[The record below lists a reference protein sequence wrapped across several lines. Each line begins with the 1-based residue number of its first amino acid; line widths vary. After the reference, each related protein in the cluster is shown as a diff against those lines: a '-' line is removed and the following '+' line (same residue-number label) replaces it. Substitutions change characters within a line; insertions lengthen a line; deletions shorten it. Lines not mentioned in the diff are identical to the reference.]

1 MYCTRD
7 RNGRP
12 KGLVSNLIDLQDQ
25 INKLNSKFIWTL
37 STNRMFVEEGA
48 VRDPDFAKEEAQRPD
63 GFISLVDGGL
73 SKIRIDDKYRD
84 LSYMSTHLQFLLS
97 MLQRISGVND
107 SMLGFGGTNER
118 SGVMQST
125 RITQGASM
133 QTTILENIMFARERV
148 AYVVLRLIG
157 KYYTDYRVMRVTQPN
172 GNVDTY
178 EFNLPQRTV
187 NPETGKEEVSVLNKI
202 DDTLY
207 YDVLLKPVA
216 PFSTIRERMLQI
228 FSEVLKSGVIPAP
241 IAGKMMLMLADVPNR
256 QDLLRE
262 LEGFYAQQQQAEAQ
276 ALQIQSEAQP
286 PM

>member
-1 MYCTRD
+1 
-7 RNGRP
+7 
-12 KGLVSNLIDLQDQ
+12 
-25 INKLNSKFIWTL
+25 
-37 STNRMFVEEGA
+37 
-48 VRDPDFAKEEAQRPD
+48 
-63 GFISLVDGGL
+63 
-73 SKIRIDDKYRD
+73 
-84 LSYMSTHLQFLLS
+84 
-97 MLQRISGVND
+97 
-107 SMLGFGGTNER
+107 
-118 SGVMQST
+118 
-125 RITQGASM
+125 
-133 QTTILENIMFARERV
+133 
-148 AYVVLRLIG
+148 
-157 KYYTDYRVMRVTQPN
+157 MRVTQPN

-276 ALQIQSEAQP
+276 ALQIQSETQP